1 MSLESEIHFSSSGP
15 LTRNSC
21 GHNLWA
27 KVLSSQPANH
37 DCSGVMLSPYPGL
50 QNKHQKQLISILSL
64 SLRIWSHYVG
74 FSVVLHPNYPPL
86 VFSHWCKDTGRSH
99 PAEQRDTHP
108 TDAINEPSTVCRPE
122 ILLCLWGHDTLPPTR
137 HHHYTIVVII
147 FRIVCSPSGEPIK
160 RRQIKVSQKL

>member
-1 MSLESEIHFSSSGP
+1 M
-15 LTRNSC
+15 
-21 GHNLWA
+21 
-27 KVLSSQPANH
+27 
-37 DCSGVMLSPYPGL
+37 
-50 QNKHQKQLISILSL
+50 
-64 SLRIWSHYVG
+64 
-74 FSVVLHPNYPPL
+74 VLHPNYPSL

-147 FRIVCSPSGEPIK
+147 FRIVCSPSVEPIK
-160 RRQIKVSQKL
+160 RRQIKVSRKLLSPCLTSHQRILSDKEMVIADKYLITIRKS